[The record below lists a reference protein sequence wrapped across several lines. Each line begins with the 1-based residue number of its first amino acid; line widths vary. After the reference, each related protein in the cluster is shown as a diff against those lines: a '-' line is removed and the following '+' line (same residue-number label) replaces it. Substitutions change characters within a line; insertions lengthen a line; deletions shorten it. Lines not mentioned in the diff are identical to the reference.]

1 MTKPWLEVISTVLI
15 ILGSALLLAVI
26 APQLIAEF
34 RYQWRQ
40 FLPPSSLSVPEPASF
55 DFGLIIDKI
64 GVNVPI
70 VAKVDVSKK
79 EVYQQALR
87 SGVAHALG
95 SSLPN
100 QEAGTTFL
108 FAHSSMDF
116 WALGK
121 YATVFNL
128 LPKMEVGDPIT
139 ILYQGEKYHY
149 RVTKKEIVR
158 GFETKFSNSISNQPP
173 LVILQTCYPIGT
185 TLNRLLVTAS
195 FVGTS

>member
-1 MTKPWLEVISTVLI
+1 MRRNWLKVISTLLI
-15 ILGSALLLAVI
+15 ILGLALLLAVI
-26 APQLIAEF
+26 APQLIGEI
-34 RYQWRQ
+34 RYQRRQ
-40 FLPPSSLSVPEPASF
+40 FLPPSSLSTPKPASF
-55 DFGLIIDKI
+55 DFGLIINKI
-64 GVNVPI
+64 GVNVPV
-70 VAKVDVSKK
+70 VANVDMSKK

-87 SGVAHALG
+87 LGVAHALG

-100 QEAGTTFL
+100 QGAGTTFL

-128 LPKMEVGDPIT
+128 LPKMKVGDPI
-139 ILYQGEKYHY
+139 IIFYQGKEYYY

-158 GFETKFSNSISNQPP
+158 GFATKFLNSASNQPP
-173 LVILQTCYPIGT
+173 LVVLQTCYPIGT